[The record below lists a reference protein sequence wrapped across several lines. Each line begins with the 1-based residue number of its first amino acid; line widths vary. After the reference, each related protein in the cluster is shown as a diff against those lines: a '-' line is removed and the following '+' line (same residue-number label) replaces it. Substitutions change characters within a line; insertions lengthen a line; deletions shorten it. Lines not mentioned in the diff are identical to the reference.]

1 MILKAM
7 SFHLNGKLEAADIY
21 LPLATADMA
30 ALTELVPEGE
40 ETFLTLAW
48 DMAKEY
54 VKVKN
59 VSGTILLE
67 RGIDSK
73 GVAFPKGSCLYFEN
87 SIPVTKWLICN
98 YECCT
103 GECPVDP
110 VGSAGVLLP
119 NAKVG
124 DAWEG
129 SFVFSGD
136 LPMQFGVTGMPDWM
150 TVTYAGNYVKLSGT
164 PAAAGTFS
172 VSVAASNDKGKNIA
186 VAQGTVTVEV

>member
-7 SFHLNGKLEAADIY
+7 SFNLNSKLEASDIY

-30 ALTELVPEGE
+30 ALKDLILEGE

-48 DMAKEY
+48 DMVKEY

-67 RGIDSK
+67 RGIDSNA
-73 GVAFPKGSCLYFEN
+73 VAFPKGSCLYFEN

-119 NAKVG
+119 DAKVG
-124 DAWEG
+124 NAWEG

-136 LPMQFGVTGMPDWM
+136 LPMSFGVSNMPNWM
-150 TVTYAGNYVKLSGT
+150 RATYEGNHVKLSGT
-164 PAAAGTFS
+164 AVAGTYT
-172 VSVAASNDKGKNIA
+172 VSVAASNNRGQNTA
-186 VAQGTVTVEV
+186 VQQVVVKVM

>member
-7 SFHLNGKLEAADIY
+7 SFNLNSKLEASDIY

-30 ALTELVPEGE
+30 ALKDLIPEGE

-48 DMAKEY
+48 DMVKEY

-73 GVAFPKGSCLYFEN
+73 AVAFPKGSCLYFEN

-119 NAKVG
+119 DAKVG
-124 DAWEG
+124 YAWEG

-150 TVTYAGNYVKLSGT
+150 SASYAGNYVKLSGT
-164 PAAAGTFS
+164 PVAAGTFS

-186 VAQGTVTVEV
+186 VAQGTVTVEA